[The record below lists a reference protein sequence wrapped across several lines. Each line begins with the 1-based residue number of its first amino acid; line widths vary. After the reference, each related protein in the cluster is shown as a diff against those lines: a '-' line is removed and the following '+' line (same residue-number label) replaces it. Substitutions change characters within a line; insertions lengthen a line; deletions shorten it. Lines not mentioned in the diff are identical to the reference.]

1 VVSPVAGSADKGT
14 TPFQVSGPGGLFQ
27 RGASM
32 LVSVIPL
39 IGTAAGIY
47 VCIKEVER
55 GDDPH
60 PYIAMLL
67 ILVSTIL
74 STVAYHSGM

>member
-1 VVSPVAGSADKGT
+1 MVLLTGGAG
-14 TPFQVSGPGGLFQ
+14 
-27 RGASM
+27 M

-39 IGTAAGIY
+39 IAAVAGIY

-55 GDDPH
+55 GDDSK

>member
-1 VVSPVAGSADKGT
+1 
-14 TPFQVSGPGGLFQ
+14 
-27 RGASM
+27 M

-55 GDDPH
+55 GDDSH

-67 ILVSTIL
+67 ILVSTVL
-74 STVAYHSGM
+74 SSVAYHSGM

>member
-1 VVSPVAGSADKGT
+1 MPWKGRSLSA
-14 TPFQVSGPGGLFQ
+14 
-27 RGASM
+27 GASM

-55 GDDPH
+55 GDDSH

-67 ILVSTIL
+67 ILVSTVL
-74 STVAYHSGM
+74 SSVAYHSGM

>member
-1 VVSPVAGSADKGT
+1 
-14 TPFQVSGPGGLFQ
+14 
-27 RGASM
+27 M

-55 GDDPH
+55 GDNSQ
-60 PYIAMLL
+60 PYLAMLL

-74 STVAYHSGM
+74 STIAYHSGM